1 MVSKGW
7 CAAVYELDHFEIIGR
22 VLASII
28 LGSAIGYEREIKGH
42 HAGLRT
48 HILVCVGST
57 LFALVQTQATYT
69 TVKMALENPDLLQIL
84 NTDLTRMT
92 AQIVSGIGFLGAGT
106 IIVTKKSVTGLTT
119 AASIWAIAS
128 LGIAVGMGYYFIA
141 FTGCIIILLVL
152 RLIRKLFRIQD
163 FKKIEVRYFQRKE
176 TEKKIKNYFE
186 QNKINVMD
194 LDYSVDS
201 HEEDKNVYLMVYTL
215 SLPDEVTTT
224 TIVENL
230 TDLSTIIGI
239 RTIKDI

>member
-1 MVSKGW
+1 MF
-7 CAAVYELDHFEIIGR
+7 ELDHFEVIGR
-22 VLASII
+22 LLASI
-28 LGSAIGYEREIKGH
+28 LFGSAIGYERETKGH

-57 LFALVQTQATYT
+57 LFALIQTQATYT
-69 TVKMALENPDLLQIL
+69 TVKMALENPDLLHIL

-141 FTGCIIILLVL
+141 FTGCIIMLLVL
-152 RLIRKLFRIQD
+152 RLIRKLFRVQD
-163 FKKIEVRYFQRKE
+163 FKKIEIRYFKRQE
-176 TEKKIKNYFE
+176 TEKKIKDYFD
-186 QNKINVMD
+186 QNKVSIMD

-201 HEEDKNVYLMVYTL
+201 HKEDKNVYLMVYTL
-215 SLPDEVTTT
+215 SLPDELTTT
-224 TIVENL
+224 AIVENL
-230 TDLSTIIGI
+230 TDVSTIVGI
-239 RTIKDI
+239 RTIKDN